1 MYLIGLLLLTLPSV
15 AFSQGASKVATTGAQ
30 FLKME
35 PGSRAMGMGGA
46 YGAIANDA
54 SAIWWNP
61 AGMSRLDKNEVMF
74 MHANWLAGI
83 NYDYFAAVA
92 RFGDNAVGASVT
104 SLNYGQMEVT
114 TVQQPDGTG
123 QMFTPTSFA
132 LTVGFS
138 RKVSENFSFGVN
150 GKYVNDQIKNS
161 SASAFAF
168 DVGTLYDVG
177 ILSIGAA
184 VSNFGTKMQM
194 EGSDLTL
201 VTPVGNDPNVVST
214 LQTQAY
220 DLPLRLRVGVAFH
233 LIRTEMNNLIIASD
247 VVHSNDNY
255 EYVNVGGEYRWNNVI
270 SLRAGYSELGV
281 PDREAGLTF
290 GAGVRIFLTNA
301 LGAKFDYSYGSYGRL
316 LNVQRFTFALDF

>member
-1 MYLIGLLLLTLPSV
+1 MYLFGLLLLTVPSV
-15 AFSQGASKVATTGAQ
+15 ALSQGASKVATTGAQ

-46 YGAIANDA
+46 YAAISNDA

-61 AGMSRLDKNEVMF
+61 SGMARLDRNEVMF
-74 MHANWLAGI
+74 MHANWFAGI
-83 NYDYFAAVA
+83 KYEFFAAVA

-114 TVQQPDGTG
+114 TVDQPEGTG

-132 LTVGFS
+132 LTVGYS
-138 RKVSENFSFGVN
+138 RKLSEDFSFGVN

-168 DVGTLYDVG
+168 DVGTLYDIG
-177 ILSIGAA
+177 LLSIGAEVA
-184 VSNFGTKMQM
+184 NFGTKMQM
-194 EGSDLTL
+194 QGSDLTL
-201 VTPVGNDPNVVST
+201 ITQVGNDPNVVST
-214 LQTQAY
+214 LQTQQY

-233 LIRTEMNNLIIASD
+233 LVRTEMNNLIIASD

-270 SLRAGYSELGV
+270 SLRAGYMELGV
-281 PDREAGLTF
+281 PDREAGPTF
-290 GAGVRIFLTNA
+290 GAGIRIFMTNA
-301 LGAKFDYSYGSYGRL
+301 LAAKFDYSYGSYGRL

>member
-1 MYLIGLLLLTLPSV
+1 MYLTGLLLLTLSSV

-83 NYDYFAAVA
+83 NYDFFAAVA

-123 QMFTPTSFA
+123 EMFTPTSFA
-132 LTVGFS
+132 LTVGYS
-138 RKVSENFSFGVN
+138 RKLSENFSFGVN

-177 ILSIGAA
+177 LLSIGAEVA
-184 VSNFGTKMQM
+184 NFGTKMQM

-301 LGAKFDYSYGSYGRL
+301 LAAKFDYSYGSYGRL